1 MLEEYLGNP
10 EIAVHALVYFQLR
23 AVWRTAVRAGRA
35 VRRSNCSSSRRIA
48 SSAGK

>member
-23 AVWRTAVRAGRA
+23 AVGVRPRDG
-35 VRRSNCSSSRRIA
+35 SGGSPDS
-48 SSAGK
+48 